1 MARGIWLGHSCC
13 TKVALGFRCQLL
25 TNRKAMGQKRVVTP
39 TIWLVAMLIVEW
51 NESGVYGQVELLVG
65 HWSTIN
71 SLIHTKAWHK
81 TRRPNKPQ
89 RVKCNLPAR
98 SNLHAVAC
106 CYPPHVSLIQSFIA
120 SFYSQCQTMKWI
132 LQKVIYAYM
141 LGPAR
146 VNAEF
151 SSYADMV
158 FDPDQDPEE
167 KRNVRQNYRSLT
179 KKIEGGPNSDLNT
192 CSISQ
197 TFP

>member
-1 MARGIWLGHSCC
+1 
-13 TKVALGFRCQLL
+13 
-25 TNRKAMGQKRVVTP
+25 
-39 TIWLVAMLIVEW
+39 
-51 NESGVYGQVELLVG
+51 
-65 HWSTIN
+65 
-71 SLIHTKAWHK
+71 
-81 TRRPNKPQ
+81 
-89 RVKCNLPAR
+89 
-98 SNLHAVAC
+98 
-106 CYPPHVSLIQSFIA
+106 
-120 SFYSQCQTMKWI
+120 MKWI